1 MNFRAPTVAS
11 KIWIWSRTP
20 TVTRTP
26 LLYARSILL
35 KGWRWFG
42 RKYHL
47 KSLHFVIWDSRD
59 GLELASTSDIGDL
72 RINHFFK
79 IRLRYSL
86 KRTKHASY
94 WFKFCNPILNLFVAD
109 KTWGR
114 AVCWR
119 LYQGNEEFP
128 LEWVNVSFSRLNG
141 PEALSF

>member
-1 MNFRAPTVAS
+1 MNLNQGTNGYADTLVVREIHSFKGMTL
-11 KIWIWSRTP
+11 IWEEVSLEI
-20 TVTRTP
+20 
-26 LLYARSILL
+26 
-35 KGWRWFG
+35 
-42 RKYHL
+42 
-47 KSLHFVIWDSRD
+47 SLHFVIWDSRD
-59 GLELASTSDIGDL
+59 GLELASTSDIGDF

-94 WFKFCNPILNLFVAD
+94 WFKFCNLIFNLFVAD